1 MLSRSYPDKDGGG
14 AKQERPVSESEWETD
29 TDPPT
34 DDESVNNTSA
44 ATAGQDTPATGIII
58 KEL

>member
-1 MLSRSYPDKDGGG
+1 M
-14 AKQERPVSESEWETD
+14 SESEWETD

-44 ATAGQDTPATGIII
+44 ATAGQDTPTTGIKI
-58 KEL
+58 KYQQMPKCKLYSMNLHRVAIC

>member
-1 MLSRSYPDKDGGG
+1 M
-14 AKQERPVSESEWETD
+14 SESEWETD

-44 ATAGQDTPATGIII
+44 ATAGQDTPGIKTVALNAKMQTI
-58 KEL
+58 L